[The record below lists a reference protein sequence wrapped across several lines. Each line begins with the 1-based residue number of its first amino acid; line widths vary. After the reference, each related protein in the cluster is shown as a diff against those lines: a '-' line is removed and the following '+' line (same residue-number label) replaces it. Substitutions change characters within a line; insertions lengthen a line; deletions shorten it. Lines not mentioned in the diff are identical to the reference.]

1 MGKEPSYIFIL
12 DLANKDVSAVKA
24 VIRASVKVALQQSSL
39 VYILIIPPQPK
50 LIEPARILK
59 SELNP

>member
-12 DLANKDVSAVKA
+12 DLVNKDVSAVRT
-24 VIRASVKVALQQSSL
+24 VIHASMKVAYGSPGY
-39 VYILIIPPQPK
+39 YIIIIPPQPK